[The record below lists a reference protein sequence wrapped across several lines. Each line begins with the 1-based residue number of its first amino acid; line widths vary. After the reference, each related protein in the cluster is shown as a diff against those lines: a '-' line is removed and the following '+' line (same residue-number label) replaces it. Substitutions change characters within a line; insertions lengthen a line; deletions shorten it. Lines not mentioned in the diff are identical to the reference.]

1 MFYIIILAVFFLLF
15 LAFYLSLG
23 SSKKSTVLITG
34 PCESGK
40 TAMLVML
47 THKKMP
53 MTFTSLSPNIE
64 EYHQKVKSSNTFKLI
79 DVPGLEKLRFGF
91 INKEKSCT
99 AGIIYVIDST
109 TFQKNIKDVAEY
121 LYDLMTD
128 ETLARSRTP
137 FLIACNKS
145 DLPEAKKMAA
155 IEEHLEMELT
165 TLSRTKA
172 EGLASLEGHKET
184 RVPLVKNTNEKF
196 TFASCKHHAV
206 TFVETS
212 VTSEDIGQVRLWL
225 ERL

>member
-1 MFYIIILAVFFLLF
+1 MRLDIHYFHSSYRRCRIVIQLEILRRKLCGAHN
-15 LAFYLSLG
+15 
-23 SSKKSTVLITG
+23 TV
-34 PCESGK
+34 
-40 TAMLVML
+40 TA
-47 THKKMP
+47 
-53 MTFTSLSPNIE
+53 E
-64 EYHQKVKSSNTFKLI
+64 Q
-79 DVPGLEKLRFGF
+79 EKLRFGF
-91 INKEKSCT
+91 INKEKSGA

-109 TFQKNIKDVAEY
+109 TFQKNFKDVAEY

-137 FLIACNKS
+137 FLIACNKT
-145 DLPEAKKMAA
+145 DLPGAKKMDV

-196 TFASCKHHAV
+196 TFASCKHHPV

-212 VTSEDIGQVRLWL
+212 VISEDVGPVRLWL

>member
-1 MFYIIILAVFFLLF
+1 
-15 LAFYLSLG
+15 
-23 SSKKSTVLITG
+23 
-34 PCESGK
+34 
-40 TAMLVML
+40 
-47 THKKMP
+47 MP
-53 MTFTSLSPNIE
+53 TTFTSLSPNIE
-64 EYHQKVKSSNTFKLI
+64 EYHQKVQKSFVLGSSIKRSLA
-79 DVPGLEKLRFGF
+79 LR
-91 INKEKSCT
+91 K
-99 AGIIYVIDST
+99 GIIYVIDST
-109 TFQKNIKDVAEY
+109 TFQKNFKDVAEY

-137 FLIACNKS
+137 FLIACNKT
-145 DLPEAKKMAA
+145 DLPGAKKMDV

-196 TFASCKHHAV
+196 TFASCKHHPV

-212 VTSEDIGQVRLWL
+212 VISEDVGPVRLWL